1 MVLATLHT
9 QLKPELSV
17 FVSSQTGGAVDEDT
31 VQLLVGAVDSNV
43 LVFRPSDSMV
53 FLGAPL
59 FTCRRTHAAT
69 DPPDKHETKGFSTV
83 EHAKLAVRLASRLKL
98 ASGSSLVC
106 VLSGGDK
113 TGGDAEPEDEA
124 AMAKLAQLRA
134 AAAKPKPPLLDD
146 TATAQDR
153 ARFFRVFH
161 GQVTPEMIAQYK
173 KRVFDEVANLRRL
186 HASSSSGRA
195 REAEL
200 APPAAAAAERAKA
213 VSNSNAQPA
222 LPAAPPAA
230 APMASM
236 AQAPREHGEVGA
248 QDDDGD
254 DDDDDDGTAAVGGLG
269 MNPSKRPR
277 KVLDAPNIF
286 ASAAAAAAAQALSVP
301 ARREMSSQQSPATA
315 TTAASTTTATPPAET
330 SSAPVPA
337 ASASMRSEDD
347 TNARFQNAL
356 AAIAENRVD
365 WAAADKANAAD
376 VMSPWIAAQLCKVVG
391 EADPDAVEF
400 IKAQI
405 RGHASKADVTQHVVE
420 MLGGDAA
427 NDFVL
432 ALWKE
437 LKRVA
442 AMPKT

>member
-1 MVLATLHT
+1 MA
-9 QLKPELSV
+9 
-17 FVSSQTGGAVDEDT
+17 
-31 VQLLVGAVDSNV
+31 
-43 LVFRPSDSMV
+43 
-53 FLGAPL
+53 
-59 FTCRRTHAAT
+59 
-69 DPPDKHETKGFSTV
+69 
-83 EHAKLAVRLASRLKL
+83 HAKLAVRLSARLKL

-106 VLSGGDK
+106 VLNGGDK
-113 TGGDAEPEDEA
+113 TGGEAEPEDEA
-124 AMAKLAQLRA
+124 AVAKLAQLRA

-146 TATAQDR
+146 SATAQDR

-173 KRVFDEVANLRRL
+173 KRVFEEVANLRRL
-186 HASSSSGRA
+186 HASSASGRV

-213 VSNSNAQPA
+213 VSNSAPT
-222 LPAAPPAA
+222 APPAMSSMMEA
-230 APMASM
+230 A
-236 AQAPREHGEVGA
+236 REHGEVDAA
-248 QDDDGD
+248 QDGGD
-254 DDDDDDGTAAVGGLG
+254 DDDVDDGAVVGGLG

-301 ARREMSSQQSPATA
+301 ARREMSAQPSAAATA
-315 TTAASTTTATPPAET
+315 AAPSPPAEA
-330 SSAPVPA
+330 SSAPVLA

-376 VMSPWIAAQLCKVVG
+376 VMAPWIAAQLSKVVG
-391 EADPDAVEF
+391 EPDPDAVEF

-427 NDFVL
+427 NDFVS

-442 AMPKT
+442 VTMKT